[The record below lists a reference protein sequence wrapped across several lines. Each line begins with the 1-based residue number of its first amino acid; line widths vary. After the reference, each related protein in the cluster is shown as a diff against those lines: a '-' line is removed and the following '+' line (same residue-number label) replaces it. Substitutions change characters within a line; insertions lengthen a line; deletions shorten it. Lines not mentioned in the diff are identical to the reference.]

1 MAGLDPGTF
10 TSPMLLGLV
19 LGGALVA
26 AVAIWA
32 IGQFGHLLAG
42 RHQPVVSRHIA
53 ERLPTPLGILV
64 GIVVGL
70 FLFRWAQPGLAPTV
84 EPVAQRVAVVL
95 AAAAGAWAFVR
106 LARLALQ
113 GAATQRRSLEP
124 TARVG
129 SRLVGLVVYVA
140 ALLAI
145 LSAYGVSITPLL
157 AGLGIGALAVAL
169 ALQDT
174 MSNFFAGLWI
184 QTERPASPGNYVR
197 VEGQNVEGFVE
208 VVGWRTTRI
217 RALAGNLIV
226 VPNSKLA
233 QATVTDF
240 SLPDPSMS
248 VVMTFRMPF
257 DVEPQRAMALL
268 VEEAKEAAK
277 VTPGLLESPAPFAN
291 ATPGF
296 GDSSVGYSLI
306 IKVREFVDQWNAQTA
321 VTQRVWARMQREGI
335 RFAYP
340 TRVNL
345 QGNGED
351 FVPDIAVRPARR
363 PLRQPEGRDPRAIEA
378 DQAKQEI
385 AARQAAD
392 GKPPQA
398 AQAAQAAQPQPA
410 AAAAPAPTEPSAAT
424 LATGAAM
431 AAAVPTT
438 PSPGNTPT
446 KATSGKHP

>member
-1 MAGLDPGTF
+1 MADLDPSTF
-10 TSPMLLGLV
+10 SSSMLLGLV
-19 LGGALVA
+19 FGGALVT

-32 IGQFGHLLAG
+32 MGQFGHLVTG
-42 RHQPVVSRHIA
+42 RHQSLVSRHIA
-53 ERLPTPLGILV
+53 ERLPAPLGILG

-70 FLFRWAQPGLAPTV
+70 LLFRWAEPGLPPTV
-84 EPVAQRVAVVL
+84 EPIAQRVAVVL
-95 AAAAGAWAFVR
+95 AAATGAWAFVR

-113 GAATQRRSLEP
+113 GVAGQRRSFEP
-124 TARVG
+124 ASRVG
-129 SRLVGLVVYVA
+129 SRLVGLVVYIV

-145 LSAYGVSITPLL
+145 LSAYDVSITPLL

-184 QTERPASPGNYVR
+184 QTERPVAPGNYVR

-277 VTPGLLESPAPFAN
+277 LTPALLESPAPFAN

-296 GDSSVGYSLI
+296 GDSSIGYSLI

-378 DQAKQEI
+378 DQAKQDI
-385 AARQAAD
+385 AARQAAV
-392 GKPPQA
+392 GQSPQPPPQ
-398 AQAAQAAQPQPA
+398 PPSTPA
-410 AAAAPAPTEPSAAT
+410 PPAPAPAPPAPPAATAPAGSASAAEVSTAPTPEGT
-424 LATGAAM
+424 L
-431 AAAVPTT
+431 
-438 PSPGNTPT
+438 T
-446 KATSGKHP
+446 KATPPKRQ